1 MKLLFILLILSF
13 LIIVLPKKERFT
25 NNIGICLTKK
35 NEYGYKNPVLY
46 GTDKCMTLQE
56 IQNKEQEQKQKKKR
70 DKKKEKTKKPKWN
83 LNDALNE
90 LKNKI
95 FGQSQITTKCV
106 SNMSNESNDFNEL
119 CSQTAWDM
127 GLKDN
132 YGYKSITSLG
142 CPPNQKKAICSN
154 KYRNGENIYGNY
166 SFISSCLPENSNFV
180 QVCKN
185 KNQYVSKVDSF
196 DCAPYQK
203 RVLCSSN
210 PPTGNPSFHII
221 DEDPYSNVC
230 GDECR
235 ALLSK
240 N

>member
-13 LIIVLPKKERFT
+13 LIIVLPKKETFS

-35 NEYGYKNPVLY
+35 NEYGYKNHVLY
-46 GTDKCMTLQE
+46 GTDKCMTLLE
-56 IQNKEQEQKQKKKR
+56 IQNKEQKQKKKR
-70 DKKKEKTKKPKWN
+70 DKKKDKIKKPKWN

-95 FGQSQITTKCV
+95 FGQNKITTKCV
-106 SNMSNESNDFNEL
+106 SNISNESNDFNEL

-142 CPPNQKKAICSN
+142 CPENQKKAICSN

-185 KNQYVSKVDSF
+185 KNQYVPVF
-196 DCAPYQK
+196 DCFYQK
-203 RVLCSSN
+203 EYYVHQDTYTI
-210 PPTGNPSFHII
+210 P
-221 DEDPYSNVC
+221 DEDPTVC
-230 GDECR
+230 GVNGS
-235 ALLSK
+235 LSK